1 MVTKKKPCLENL
13 LDDVDSSGAPLDPKR
28 DIEPEYQRMSYIVAD
43 LKRHLFTV
51 YVGFLPP
58 EQTSSAAAAT
68 SSSGQTHVR
77 PSIPAMEKDKHTVN
91 TALEPKKVLV
101 LTLINRPN
109 AAVRVSECSSTP
121 ATRT

>member
-68 SSSGQTHVR
+68 SSSGQTHDFDSCDGKR
-77 PSIPAMEKDKHTVN
+77 
-91 TALEPKKVLV
+91 
-101 LTLINRPN
+101 
-109 AAVRVSECSSTP
+109 
-121 ATRT
+121 